1 MRSKIVSAVVAILM
15 AAGVMVALT
24 TAPASSA
31 AKVKH
36 TIKIIEAGEVGNTGT
51 FYVKARAKTAPNK
64 TIKLER
70 RLPGKARKVY
80 KKQKANDKGK
90 FSFRFDSPV
99 GTCFWVVAPKTPNY
113 KTTRVKIGCIVR
125 A

>member
-1 MRSKIVSAVVAILM
+1 MRTKIVSVVAAIMM

-36 TIKIIEAGEVGNTGT
+36 TIKIIDAGEVGNTGT
-51 FYVKARAKTAPNK
+51 FFVKGRVKTAPNK

-70 RLPGKARKVY
+70 KLPGKARKVY
-80 KKQKANDKGK
+80 KKQKANDRGK
-90 FSFRFDSPV
+90 FSFRFDGPV
-99 GTCFWVVAPKTPNY
+99 GSCFWVVAPKTPNY
-113 KTTRVKIGCIVR
+113 KRTSVKIGCIIR
-125 A
+125 G

>member
-1 MRSKIVSAVVAILM
+1 MRSKIVSVFTAILL
-15 AAGVMVALT
+15 AASVMVGFHA
-24 TAPASSA
+24 APANSA
-31 AKVKH
+31 AKTKH
-36 TIKIIEAGEVGNTGT
+36 TIKIIDAGEVGNTGT
-51 FYVKARAKTAPNK
+51 FFVKGRVKTAPNK

-70 RLPGKARKVY
+70 KLPGKARKVY
-80 KKQKANDKGK
+80 KKQKANDRGK

-113 KTTRVKIGCIVR
+113 KTTSVKIGCIVR